1 MSKKQGKIQNCRL
14 KEVFLTLVDI
24 KIVSKYLL
32 ASIFVGVVL
41 GASGAFA
48 AQGFR
53 SGIVLVTDYLEFY
66 LSGQP
71 NFLFY
76 LITLSIA
83 LVFVHYSKV
92 FIKGKA
98 FQSVSDSIYLAHKF
112 NNETDVKVGI
122 VSTIAAFFSAS
133 GGASIGQYGPLV
145 HFGTTIGAWLKKKIP
160 FDFTPDLYIGAGVAA
175 SISSGFGAP
184 LAGLIFAHEA
194 ILRHYSHKSILAIA
208 TASGVSYGISN
219 AIWGDANII
228 SVSSDDFNFL
238 AILLVSFLAGPI
250 FGFVSII
257 YMRFLLFFA
266 KLAQTIKGK
275 TAYKYTF
282 GILSLS
288 VIGHYVPEVMGL
300 GAETV
305 THVLNP
311 KYTVIMLLTIL
322 MGKILATAISL
333 NFGFFGGV
341 FSPAILVG
349 ASAGSLISAI
359 LVYLGIFDQFQ
370 QALVVSGI
378 AAVAGSVI
386 GAPICMV
393 VIVLELT
400 NSYTFALASLVGLAI
415 SVGYVQVRFG
425 SSYFDVQLL
434 NRGIDISNG
443 RTGLF
448 MNETDILKYSE
459 EKFATVQLNENIDDV
474 VKLMIKANQS
484 ELIVVDADQRF
495 YGKIDSL
502 SLLNKTGTLS
512 SAGVVDT
519 SCIVIYHQAS
529 LQEAMEVASN
539 FVGEIIPIVEKHTNK
554 AVGVITEGAIFQAY
568 LSKQDQTVEME
579 KR

>member
-1 MSKKQGKIQNCRL
+1 M
-14 KEVFLTLVDI
+14 TLIDI
-24 KIVSKYLL
+24 KTVTKYLL
-32 ASIFVGVVL
+32 ASILVGVVL
-41 GASGAFA
+41 GISGAFA

-53 SGIVLVTDYLEFY
+53 SGIVIITEYLELF
-66 LSGQP
+66 LSSQP
-71 NFLFY
+71 NFLFF

-83 LVFVHYSKV
+83 LIFVHLSRSL
-92 FIKGKA
+92 IKGKA

-112 NNETDVKVGI
+112 NNETDVKVGV
-122 VSTIAAFFSAS
+122 VSTVAAFFSAS
-133 GGASIGQYGPLV
+133 GGASVGQYGPLV

-208 TASGVSYGISN
+208 TASGVSYGISSTM
-219 AIWGDANII
+219 WGDTNII
-228 SVSSDDFNFL
+228 TVSSDDFNFL

-250 FGFVSII
+250 FGFVSIL
-257 YMRFLLFFA
+257 YMRSLLFFA

-275 TAYKYTF
+275 IAFKYAF

-288 VIGHYVPEVMGL
+288 FIGHYVPEVMGL

-305 THVLNP
+305 ANVLTSKN
-311 KYTVIMLLTIL
+311 TLIMLLIIL
-322 MGKILATAISL
+322 LGKILATSISL

-349 ASAGSLISAI
+349 ASAGGLLSAV
-359 LVYLGIFDQFQ
+359 LVYLGIFEEFQ

-448 MNETDILKYSE
+448 MTETDILKYSE
-459 EKFATVQLNENIDDV
+459 RTFTTVRLEDNINEV
-474 VKLMIKANQS
+474 VKLMARTDQS
-484 ELIVVDADQRF
+484 ELVVLNEDGKF
-495 YGKIDSL
+495 FGKINSL
-502 SLLNKTGTLS
+502 SLFNKNGTLNLS
-512 SAGVVDT
+512 GAVDT
-519 SCIVIYHQAS
+519 DCIVIFHDAS
-529 LQEAMEVASN
+529 LQDAIEVASN
-539 FVGEIIPIVEKHTNK
+539 FVGEIIPIVDKNTNE
-554 AVGVITEGAIFQAY
+554 AVAVITEGAIFQAY
-568 LSKQDQTVEME
+568 LSKQNQTVEME